1 MYAQAWGSQAWG
13 SQAWGRVHAYQ
24 TNEEC
29 MCYNCYV
36 TCHSIMLE
44 SCLRNV
50 KEGMSQTIARPSLIM
65 KKKPTKHYREE
76 DFCLGIPGWCP
87 CSDCAS
93 FSLDAS
99 PGLEAGIVETQCS
112 KSLKQKQI
120 EGCKAVKITQ
130 QECRRSPT
138 IPTSRI
144 SRQKKKTFT
153 VRSCSI

>member
-13 SQAWGRVHAYQ
+13 RVHVYQ

-29 MCYNCYV
+29 TCYNCYV
-36 TCHSIMLE
+36 TRHNIMLE

-50 KEGMSQTIARPSLIM
+50 KEGMSQTIAKPSLIM
-65 KKKPTKHYREE
+65 KKKPTKHYQEK
-76 DFCLGIPGWCP
+76 DFCLGIPSWCP
-87 CSDCAS
+87 CSNCAS

-99 PGLEAGIVETQCS
+99 PRLDAGSVETQCS
-112 KSLKQKQI
+112 KSLKQKRI
-120 EGCKAVKITQ
+120 EGCKAVKTTQ

-144 SRQKKKTFT
+144 SRQEKKTFA
-153 VRSCSI
+153 VWSFSI